1 MSLNV
6 IRFSAVSKLFSNG
19 QVAALTDFSLELR
32 LGEVF
37 GLIGPNGAGK
47 TTFLRLLMGL
57 LKPTSG
63 EISWPDEYQARQSFV
78 ACVLDAE
85 GIYLDLSIEDN
96 LQFFGALYGI
106 DPIEVGQRAA
116 ECLEHFG
123 LHKKLGV
130 LSGTL
135 SKGQRKIVS
144 LCRALLVRPKV
155 LIVDEI
161 TANLDPSVQY
171 QLIDYLLRL
180 NQTQGTTIIF
190 SSHDLVH
197 VTRMAKHIVL
207 VAGGCKR
214 LDMDNDAV
222 SRYRSYRWQGDGA
235 MGKLL
240 MEGLARHKVRY
251 FSFDNSAITAV
262 APDIS
267 QLESAFRAMDLPG
280 ITRPSEFEPAT
291 LEEVFLAYT
300 R

>member
-1 MSLNV
+1 MAS
-6 IRFSAVSKLFSNG
+6 I
-19 QVAALTDFSLELR
+19 
-32 LGEVF
+32 
-37 GLIGPNGAGK
+37 P
-47 TTFLRLLMGL
+47 
-57 LKPTSG
+57 LKWGSEPPS
-63 EISWPDEYQARQSFV
+63 V
-78 ACVLDAE
+78 
-85 GIYLDLSIEDN
+85 LSILDCTKN
-96 LQFFGALYGI
+96 LAFLVERFPRDGARSYLY
-106 DPIEVGQRAA
+106 A
-116 ECLEHFG
+116 
-123 LHKKLGV
+123 
-130 LSGTL
+130 
-135 SKGQRKIVS
+135 
-144 LCRALLVRPKV
+144 ALLVRPKV